1 MSESSISIGGGS
13 ALATRLHDLRLFGK
27 LRLAIGRAATGGLA
41 VGRFIYDNNTYGS
54 TKRFAGN
61 FWKQPA
67 SNDDLENV
75 LIKSNEI
82 LASATTVFPVTLFP
96 DTIVLDRTK
105 LTVIRR
111 SFIFSEDVM
120 SIRIEDILNVSAT
133 MGPFFGSITIAT
145 RVLSSDDHFTIKHLW
160 RHDAI
165 HLKHV
170 IQGYVIARHN
180 NIPCDHLSIT
190 ELMQTLRELGYEA
203 NRFHHASEYFTQ
215 RDSSRVVSY
224 ERGSDYQ
231 HPHN

>member
-1 MSESSISIGGGS
+1 MTESSISIGGGS
-13 ALATRLHDLRLFGK
+13 AFAARLRNLHLISQLRLS
-27 LRLAIGRAATGGLA
+27 IGRVATGNLTIS
-41 VGRFIYDNNTYGS
+41 RLLSNTSGS
-54 TKRFAGN
+54 IGTRRHDETTRRAP
-61 FWKQPA
+61 Q
-67 SNDDLENV
+67 SSIELENV

-111 SFIFSEDVM
+111 AFVFSEDIM

-180 NIPCDHLSIT
+180 NIACDYLPLD
-190 ELMQTLRELGYEA
+190 ELRQTLRELGNEA
-203 NRFHHASEYFTQ
+203 NRFHHSSEYF
-215 RDSSRVVSY
+215 SS
-224 ERGSDYQ
+224 SDLSRKR
-231 HPHN
+231 P